1 MSAVQKKDKETK
13 KEQVIVADV
22 ITQTSE
28 RIEVIQEADPLT
40 DFKEK
45 MAEEEQPL
53 PDSPQEKSYM
63 WPILFIF
70 IIVLVLLTGI
80 FIYRQGIFKKET
92 VNVVSITPTPT
103 VEPSPTPVIDLA
115 QYEIEMLNGGGIS
128 GEAGRQKISLEEEG
142 FTVSAIGNADN
153 SDYTETII
161 KAKKTVAKAFTDRLK
176 DVLGN
181 TFTVGAV
188 EILPE
193 DASTPIVVIIGTK
206 N

>member
-1 MSAVQKKDKETK
+1 MTAHKKHPEEKPEP
-13 KEQVIVADV
+13 VVFSDV

-28 RIEVIQEADPLT
+28 RIEVIQEADPLI

-80 FIYRQGIFKKET
+80 FIYRQGVFKKET
-92 VNVVSITPTPT
+92 VNVVSITPMPT
-103 VEPSPTPVIDLA
+103 AEPSPTPVIDLA
-115 QYEIEMLNGGGIS
+115 QYEIEILNGGGIS
-128 GEAGRQKISLEEEG
+128 GEAGRQKINLEEEG

-161 KAKKTVAKAFTDRLK
+161 KAKKTVVKAFTDRLK